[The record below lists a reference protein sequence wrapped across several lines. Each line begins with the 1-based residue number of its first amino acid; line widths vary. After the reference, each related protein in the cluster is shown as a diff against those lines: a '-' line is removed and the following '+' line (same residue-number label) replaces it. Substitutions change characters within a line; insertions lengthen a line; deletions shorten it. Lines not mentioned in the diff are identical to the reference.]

1 MSAADIEL
9 WFYAR
14 PDKAQS
20 INQRH
25 AEVMDRMSRV
35 GAPLGFSVNGAKRS
49 ERADFVEQ
57 SDRKSLCGS

>member
-14 PDKAQS
+14 PDKTLS

-25 AEVMDRMSRV
+25 AEVMDRMSRN
-35 GAPLGFSVNGAKRS
+35 GAPLGFAG
-49 ERADFVEQ
+49 
-57 SDRKSLCGS
+57 L